1 MSEKNFNYWTFG
13 HLTRRQIFIGLILF
27 IGSGILF
34 RWIGKKIWRKNEI
47 VTRDKV
53 STIRSQINELTIQ
66 ELNDDI
72 KTLESRVD
80 ILNNEFLTEGK
91 GIIENSKRFTDIN
104 KLYLEL
110 RLRLNHINNELEKKK
125 NRRYRDDK
133 IEEYEYEK
141 RLNKV
146 KGSLDLLNEEL
157 KRETEEMQ
165 SSKLHMLTLIETIF
179 LPLGVI
185 TGYFGMNFS
194 SMGGHVGT
202 KHKPAPG
209 ILGLKYGQ
217 GLVWILILGCIII
230 VLRYFNLKPIK
241 EGYGAGKSCIE
252 NKRIRPFNVNNK
264 ELNKIDESKVEEKDI
279 WNVEGE
285 KPVFYVF
292 D

>member
-1 MSEKNFNYWTFG
+1 MSGKNFNYWTFG
-13 HLTRRQIFIGLILF
+13 HLTRRQILIGLILF
-27 IGSGILF
+27 IGSGYLF
-34 RWIGKKIWRKNEI
+34 RWIGRKIWRKNEI
-47 VTRDKV
+47 VTRDNV
-53 STIRSQINELTIQ
+53 STIRSRINELTIQ

-110 RLRLNHINNELEKKK
+110 RLRLNHINNELVKK
-125 NRRYRDDK
+125 NNKRYKDDK
-133 IEEYEYEK
+133 VEEYEK
-141 RLNKV
+141 RLSKI
-146 KGSLDLLNEEL
+146 KESLDLLNEEL
-157 KRETEEMQ
+157 KRETEEIQ

-202 KHKPAPG
+202 KHNPAPG
-209 ILGLKYGQ
+209 VLGLKYGQ
-217 GLVWILILGCIII
+217 GFVWFLIFGCIVI

-241 EGYGAGKSCIE
+241 EGYNAGKSCVVE
-252 NKRIRPFNVNNK
+252 KNVKSFNVNNK
-264 ELNKIDESKVEEKDI
+264 ELNKIEEINVGKKDI
-279 WNVEGE
+279 WNIDGE

>member
-1 MSEKNFNYWTFG
+1 MSGKDFNYWTFG

-27 IGSGILF
+27 IGSGYLF
-34 RWIGKKIWRKNEI
+34 RWIGKKIWRNNEI
-47 VTRDKV
+47 VTRDRI
-53 STIRSQINELTIQ
+53 STIRSKINELTIQ
-66 ELNDDI
+66 ELSDDI

-80 ILNNEFLTEGK
+80 TLNNEFLMEGK
-91 GIIENSKRFTDIN
+91 SIMENSKRFTDIN

-110 RLRLNHINNELEKKK
+110 RLRLNHINNELEKKINK
-125 NRRYRDDK
+125 RYRDEK
-133 IEEYEYEK
+133 VEVYEK

-165 SSKLHMLTLIETIF
+165 SSKLQLLTLIETIF

-209 ILGLKYGQ
+209 VLGLKYGQ
-217 GLVWILILGCIII
+217 SFVWLLIIGCIVI

-241 EGYGAGKSCIE
+241 EGYKGGESCVVE
-252 NKRIRPFNVNNK
+252 RNVKPFNVNNK
-264 ELNKIDESKVEEKDI
+264 ELNKIEEKKEQMKDI
-279 WNVEGE
+279 WNIDGG
-285 KPVFYVF
+285 KPIFYVYN
-292 D
+292 

>member
-1 MSEKNFNYWTFG
+1 MSGKNFNYWTFG
-13 HLTRRQIFIGLILF
+13 HLTRRQILIGLILF
-27 IGSGILF
+27 IGSGFLF
-34 RWIGKKIWRKNEI
+34 RWIGRKIWRKNEI

-53 STIRSQINELTIQ
+53 STIRSRINELTIQ

-91 GIIENSKRFTDIN
+91 GIIENAKRFTDIN

-110 RLRLNHINNELEKKK
+110 RLRLNHINNELTKK
-125 NRRYRDDK
+125 NNKRYKDDK
-133 IEEYEYEK
+133 VEEYER
-141 RLNKV
+141 RLSKI

-209 ILGLKYGQ
+209 VLGLKYGQ
-217 GLVWILILGCIII
+217 GFVWFLIFGCIVI

-241 EGYGAGKSCIE
+241 EGYSAGKSCVE
-252 NKRIRPFNVNNK
+252 EKNVKSFNVNNK
-264 ELNKIDESKVEEKDI
+264 ELNKIEETNVEKKDI
-279 WNVEGE
+279 WNIDGE

>member
-1 MSEKNFNYWTFG
+1 MSGGKNFNYWTFG

-27 IGSGILF
+27 VGSGILF
-34 RWIGKKIWRKNEI
+34 RWIRKKVWKDRGM
-47 VTRDKV
+47 VTRDKI
-53 STIRSQINELTIQ
+53 STIRSRINELTIQ

-91 GIIENSKRFTDIN
+91 GIMENSKRFTNIN

-110 RLRLNHINNELEKKK
+110 RLRMNHINNELEKNK
-125 NRRYRDDK
+125 NKRYRDDK
-133 IEEYEYEK
+133 IEQYEK
-141 RLNKV
+141 RLSKI

-209 ILGLKYGQ
+209 ILGVKYGQ
-217 GLVWILILGCIII
+217 GLVWILILGCIIV

-241 EGYGAGKSCIE
+241 EGYDAGKSCVE
-252 NKRIRPFNVNNK
+252 NEKIRPFNVNNK
-264 ELNKIDESKVEEKDI
+264 ELNKIDENKGDIKDI
-279 WNVEGE
+279 WNVEGG
-285 KPVFYVF
+285 KPIFYVF
-292 D
+292 E

>member
-1 MSEKNFNYWTFG
+1 MSGKNFNYWTFG
-13 HLTRRQIFIGLILF
+13 HLTRRQILIGLILF
-27 IGSGILF
+27 IGSGYLF
-34 RWIGKKIWRKNEI
+34 RWIGIKIWRKNEI

-53 STIRSQINELTIQ
+53 STIRSRINELTIQ

-110 RLRLNHINNELEKKK
+110 RLRLNHINNELTKK
-125 NRRYRDDK
+125 NNKRYKDDK
-133 IEEYEYEK
+133 VEEYER
-141 RLNKV
+141 RLSKI

-209 ILGLKYGQ
+209 VLGLKYGQ
-217 GLVWILILGCIII
+217 GFVWFLIFGCIVI

-241 EGYGAGKSCIE
+241 EGYSAGKSCVVEKNI
-252 NKRIRPFNVNNK
+252 KSFNVNNK
-264 ELNKIDESKVEEKDI
+264 ELNKIEETNVEKKDI
-279 WNVEGE
+279 WNIDGE

>member
-1 MSEKNFNYWTFG
+1 MSSGKNFNYWTFG
-13 HLTRRQIFIGLILF
+13 DLTRRQIFIGLILF
-27 IGSGILF
+27 VGSGILF
-34 RWIGKKIWRKNEI
+34 RWIRKKVWKDKGM
-47 VTRDKV
+47 VTRDKI
-53 STIRSQINELTIQ
+53 STIRSRINELTIQ

-91 GIIENSKRFTDIN
+91 GIIENSKRFTNIN

-110 RLRLNHINNELEKKK
+110 RLRMNHINNELEKNK
-125 NRRYRDDK
+125 NKRYRDDK
-133 IEEYEYEK
+133 IEQYEK
-141 RLNKV
+141 RLSKI

-194 SMGGHVGT
+194 SMGGHVGS

-209 ILGLKYGQ
+209 ILGVKYGQ

-241 EGYGAGKSCIE
+241 EGYDAGKSCVE
-252 NKRIRPFNVNNK
+252 NEKIRPFNVNNK
-264 ELNKIDESKVEEKDI
+264 ELNKIDENKGDIKDI
-279 WNVEGE
+279 WNVEGG
-285 KPVFYVF
+285 KPIFYVF
-292 D
+292 E

>member
-1 MSEKNFNYWTFG
+1 MSGKNFNYWTFG
-13 HLTRRQIFIGLILF
+13 HLTRRQILIGLILF
-27 IGSGILF
+27 IGSGYLF
-34 RWIGKKIWRKNEI
+34 RWIGRKIWRKNEI
-47 VTRDKV
+47 VTRDNV
-53 STIRSQINELTIQ
+53 STIRSRINELTIQ

-110 RLRLNHINNELEKKK
+110 RLRLNHINNELMKK
-125 NRRYRDDK
+125 NNKRYKDDK
-133 IEEYEYEK
+133 VEEYEK
-141 RLNKV
+141 RLSKI
-146 KGSLDLLNEEL
+146 KESLDLLNEEL
-157 KRETEEMQ
+157 KRETEEIQ

-202 KHKPAPG
+202 KHNPAPG
-209 ILGLKYGQ
+209 VLGLKYGQ
-217 GLVWILILGCIII
+217 GFVWFLIFGCIVI

-241 EGYGAGKSCIE
+241 EGYNAGKSCVVE
-252 NKRIRPFNVNNK
+252 KNVKSFNVNNK
-264 ELNKIDESKVEEKDI
+264 ELNKIEEINVGKKDI
-279 WNVEGE
+279 WNIDGE

>member
-1 MSEKNFNYWTFG
+1 MSSGKNFNYWTFG

-27 IGSGILF
+27 VGSGILF
-34 RWIGKKIWRKNEI
+34 RWIRKKVWKDKGM
-47 VTRDKV
+47 VTRDKI
-53 STIRSQINELTIQ
+53 STIRSRINELTIQ

-91 GIIENSKRFTDIN
+91 GIMENSKRFTNIN

-110 RLRLNHINNELEKKK
+110 RLRMNHINNELEKNK
-125 NRRYRDDK
+125 NKRYRDDK
-133 IEEYEYEK
+133 IEQYEK
-141 RLNKV
+141 RLSKI

-194 SMGGHVGT
+194 SMGGHVGS

-209 ILGLKYGQ
+209 ILGVKYGQ

-241 EGYGAGKSCIE
+241 EGYDAGKSCVE
-252 NKRIRPFNVNNK
+252 NEKIRPFNVNNK
-264 ELNKIDESKVEEKDI
+264 ELNKIDENKGDIKDI
-279 WNVEGE
+279 WNVEGG
-285 KPVFYVF
+285 KPIFYVF
-292 D
+292 E

>member
-1 MSEKNFNYWTFG
+1 MSVKDFNYWTLG
-13 HLTRRQIFIGLILF
+13 QLTRRQIFIGLILF
-27 IGSGILF
+27 IGSGFLF
-34 RWIGKKIWRKNEI
+34 RWLGKKIWRENEL
-47 VTRDKV
+47 VSRDRV
-53 STIRSQINELTIQ
+53 STIRSKLNELTIQ

-72 KTLESRVD
+72 TTLENRVD
-80 ILNNEFLTEGK
+80 ILNYEFLTEGK
-91 GIIENSKRFTDIN
+91 GIMENSKRFTDIN

-110 RLRLNHINNELEKKK
+110 RLRLNHINNELEKKRNK
-125 NRRYRDDK
+125 IYRNDK
-133 IEEYEYEK
+133 IEIYEK
-141 RLNKV
+141 RLSKV

-157 KRETEEMQ
+157 QRETEEMQ

-194 SMGGHVGT
+194 SMGGHVGS

-209 ILGLKYGQ
+209 VLGVKYGQ
-217 GLVWILILGCIII
+217 GLVWLLIIGCVVI

-241 EGYGAGKSCIE
+241 EGYKGGESCIK
-252 NKRIRPFNVNNK
+252 NKKIKPFNVNNK
-264 ELNKIDESKVEEKDI
+264 ELNKIDENNVNDI
-279 WNVEGE
+279 WNVNGE

>member
-1 MSEKNFNYWTFG
+1 M
-13 HLTRRQIFIGLILF
+13 
-27 IGSGILF
+27 
-34 RWIGKKIWRKNEI
+34 
-47 VTRDKV
+47 
-53 STIRSQINELTIQ
+53 
-66 ELNDDI
+66 
-72 KTLESRVD
+72 
-80 ILNNEFLTEGK
+80 
-91 GIIENSKRFTDIN
+91 
-104 KLYLEL
+104 
-110 RLRLNHINNELEKKK
+110 
-125 NRRYRDDK
+125 
-133 IEEYEYEK
+133 EEYER
-141 RLNKV
+141 RLSKI

-209 ILGLKYGQ
+209 VLGLKYGQ
-217 GLVWILILGCIII
+217 GFVWFLIFGCIVI

-241 EGYGAGKSCIE
+241 EGYSAGKSCVVEKNI
-252 NKRIRPFNVNNK
+252 KSFNVNNK
-264 ELNKIDESKVEEKDI
+264 ELNKIEETNVEKKDI
-279 WNVEGE
+279 WNIDGE

>member
-1 MSEKNFNYWTFG
+1 MSIKNFNYWTLG
-13 HLTRRQIFIGLILF
+13 HLTRRQIFMGLILF
-27 IGSGILF
+27 IGSGYLF
-34 RWIGKKIWRKNEI
+34 RWLGKKIWRENEI
-47 VTRDKV
+47 VSRDKV
-53 STIRSQINELTIQ
+53 STINSKLNELTIQ

-72 KTLESRVD
+72 ITLESRVD

-91 GIIENSKRFTDIN
+91 GIMENSKRFTGIN

-110 RLRLNHINNELEKKK
+110 RLRLNYINNELEKKRNK
-125 NRRYRDDK
+125 RYQDDK
-133 IEEYEYEK
+133 IEIYEK
-141 RLNKV
+141 RLRNV

-157 KRETEEMQ
+157 KRETGEMQ

-179 LPLGVI
+179 LPLGVL

-209 ILGLKYGQ
+209 VLGLKYGQ
-217 GLVWILILGCIII
+217 GFVWLLIIGCIVI

-241 EGYGAGKSCIE
+241 EGYKGGESCVMEKNVKS
-252 NKRIRPFNVNNK
+252 FNVNNK
-264 ELNKIDESKVEEKDI
+264 ELNKIDESKGDVKDI
-279 WNVEGE
+279 WNTDGE